1 MRPRKAHVART
12 VGYGQSMTLPAVVAH
27 ADWSFGPKK
36 RWIASAQL
44 DRASRTYSVS
54 APKPVGDASSLLQRL
69 NAGAAGGSV
78 LVGFDFPIGI
88 PKAYADIAGTKSFT
102 ALLPEL
108 GLGQWAN
115 FYDVAELAL
124 EISPQRPFFPQ
135 RPGGTSHADLVRG
148 LGVSSMSE
156 LLRICEK
163 RTADRKQACSLFWTL
178 GGNQVGKAAIS
189 GWRDVLAP
197 ALRDSS
203 LHLALWPFDGT
214 IDELLESRQIVAT
227 ETYPTEFYRH
237 LGITLSG
244 SKRTHG
250 QRAAQAR
257 AFRAWRDESEIK
269 DRVAFD
275 ESAREAIDGGFGSGK
290 DGEDPFDAFVGLLG
304 MLNVLLGRRSAGW
317 LEPAASRAVEGW
329 ILGQAASPV

>member
-1 MRPRKAHVART
+1 MP
-12 VGYGQSMTLPAVVAH
+12 LPAVVAH
-27 ADWSFGPKK
+27 ADWSLGPKK

-44 DRASRTYSVS
+44 DPLSHTYSVS
-54 APKPVGDASSLLQRL
+54 APEPVGDASSLLQRL
-69 NAGAAGGSV
+69 NARAAGGSV

-88 PKAYADIAGTKSFT
+88 PKAYADIAGIESFA

-108 GLGQWAN
+108 GRGRWSS
-115 FYDVAELAL
+115 FYDVAEQAS

-135 RPGGTSHADLVRG
+135 RPGGTLHAHLLRG
-148 LGVSSMSE
+148 LGVSSMNE
-156 LLRICEK
+156 LLRACEK
-163 RTADRKQACSLFWTL
+163 RTADRNQACSLFWTL

-203 LHLALWPFDGT
+203 LQVALWPFDGT
-214 IDELLESRQIVAT
+214 LDELLESRQIVVT

-237 LGITLSG
+237 LGITLTE
-244 SKRTHG
+244 SKRAHG

-257 AFRAWRDESEIK
+257 AFRSWRNDAEIK

-275 ESAREAIDGGFGSGK
+275 ESAREAIDGGFGSGE

-304 MLNVLLGRRSAGW
+304 MLNVLLGRRTAGW
-317 LEPAASRAVEGW
+317 PEPAASRAVEGW
-329 ILGQAASPV
+329 ILGQAAS